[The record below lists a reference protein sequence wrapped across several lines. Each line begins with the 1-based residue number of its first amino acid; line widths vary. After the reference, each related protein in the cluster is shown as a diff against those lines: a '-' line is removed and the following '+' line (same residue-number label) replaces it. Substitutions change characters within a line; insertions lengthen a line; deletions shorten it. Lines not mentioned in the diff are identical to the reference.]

1 MIRVIVLG
9 TGGSVPSPKHL
20 PACLAVKYG
29 GVYLVDACEG
39 VQQQMMRYGVS
50 YAKLRAV
57 FVTHLHADHF
67 LGLFGLTQ
75 TLGLVGRREPLLVFG
90 PTGTKKLFTTF
101 FKARE
106 LRPLFP
112 IEFKDVKT
120 GVALKEQLFNVRVF
134 PVKHNTPAVGYAFV
148 EHARRKFDE
157 AKARA
162 AGIHGKLFTEITEK
176 GVVTV
181 ASGKK
186 VKLEQ
191 VTFVQEGKKLV
202 FSGDTM
208 PCASLAR
215 EAKKA
220 DLLVH
225 DSCFATIHE
234 TLAKDKAHSTARQ
247 AAELAKKAG
256 VKKLLLTHFSNRYNE
271 DRSVLLKEAREVF
284 TESELAEEGMELLV

>member
-1 MIRVIVLG
+1 MIRVVVLG
-9 TGGSVPSPKHL
+9 TSGSIPSPQHL
-20 PACLAVKYG
+20 PSCLAVKYG
-29 GVYLVDACEG
+29 GVYLIDACES

-57 FVTHLHADHF
+57 FLTHLHADHF

-75 TLGLVGRREPLLVFG
+75 TLSLIGRSEPLLVFG
-90 PTGTKKLFTTF
+90 PVGTKKLFTTLF
-101 FKARE
+101 AAKE
-106 LRPLFP
+106 TRPAFP
-112 IEFKDVKT
+112 IEFKDVKS
-120 GVALKEQLFNVRVF
+120 GVVLKEQLFDVRAF
-134 PVKHNTPAVGYAFV
+134 SVKHNTPAVGYALI
-148 EHARRKFDE
+148 EHPHRKFDE

-162 AGIHGKLFTEITEK
+162 AGIRGRLFTEIVEK

-186 VKLEQ
+186 VKLES
-191 VTFVQEGKKLV
+191 VTFTQEGKKLV

-208 PCASLAR
+208 PCATLAR

-225 DSCFATIHE
+225 DSCFTSEHE
-234 TLAKDKAHSTARQ
+234 TLAKQKAHSTARQ
-247 AAELAKKAG
+247 AAEIAKKAG
-256 VKKLLLTHFSNRYNE
+256 VKKLLLTHFSNRYDE

-284 TESELAEEGMELLV
+284 AASELAEEGMELLV